1 MASRSWA
8 HARPRQKTT
17 SIFRSEV
24 MSLVQ
29 LYIPSDVARYTV
41 SQLGELG
48 LVQFRDL
55 NAEVTAFQ
63 RSFVNDVRRFDE
75 IERKLR
81 YLRAQID
88 LSGVEVYDFFDSRF
102 VSTARGPR
110 DIDDMEERIAAHEGR
125 VQRLAAAYK
134 EMHANHIE
142 LIENMHVLQEVSSLF
157 TEITGRQ
164 SQAHPRSGSIAAA
177 SPDAVPLLARS
188 DTAASRRSIGSMDAA
203 GAFDVELGASAAA
216 AAAATGRDINIGF
229 ISGVIA
235 RDRIATLERVLWRS
249 LRGNMFLNY
258 VDIEAPIQDNTAEDG
273 AAPVYKSAFIVFAH
287 GDSLR
292 DRATK
297 IAESLGATLYRVDPR
312 AERRQEDLIDTM
324 SRLDDLRL
332 ILDNNAVAR
341 ANELAA
347 VAEHITTWLA
357 VVRKE
362 KATYHA
368 LNLFNHDANRNCL
381 IAEGWCAANDIPA
394 IQSALHLATE
404 DAGSTVPTVLHELRT
419 TKQPPTFVRTNR
431 FTEGF
436 QNIVDAYG
444 VPKAGEVN
452 PGLFTII
459 TFPFLFAL
467 MFGDLGHGFLMTL
480 CAALLCIYEKK
491 LAWMAKDESMRMF
504 YSGRYI
510 VLLMGIFSMFTGFIY
525 NDIFSRAMSVFAS
538 GWAWPTTHGGEGVIV
553 EATKLAHTY
562 AVGID
567 PAWHHASNSLLFTN
581 SYKMKMSIVL
591 GVIHM
596 TLGICLQVPNALH
609 FKKRINI
616 IHVFVPQLIFLFS
629 IFGYL
634 VFTIIF
640 KWSTDWYARDA
651 AGQLTHISP
660 PSLLNMLIY
669 MFLSPG
675 SVNESERMFRGQAF
689 LQTFLLLTALVCV
702 PWMLLVKPLI
712 MRREHRKITSEGYG
726 RISSHVR
733 VSTEADGMAGA
744 IIVAEQEEMQADD
757 FDFADIMIN
766 QSIHTIE
773 FCLNSISNTA
783 SYLRLWALSLAH
795 AQLSEVL
802 WSMIFLPT
810 LKITGSY
817 KPFAIM
823 FGFAVWFVLTFGI
836 LIGME
841 GLSAFLHA
849 LRLHWVEFNNK
860 FYDGTG
866 VKFEPFSFKAV
877 LDEADDQQ

>member
-1 MASRSWA
+1 MLRG
-8 HARPRQKTT
+8 RPKTT
-17 SIFRSEV
+17 SIFRSEA

-55 NAEVTAFQ
+55 NSEVSAFQ

-81 YLRAQID
+81 YLYSQIERND
-88 LSGVEVYDFFDSRF
+88 VDIYEFLDDDFVGNS
-102 VSTARGPR
+102 RGPR
-110 DIDDMEERIAAHEGR
+110 DIDDMEERINAHEDR
-125 VQRLAAAYK
+125 VLKLTAAFK
-134 EMHANHIE
+134 NLQLKHLE
-142 LIENMHVLQEVSSLF
+142 LLENKYILEEVSSLF
-157 TEITGRQ
+157 TEISGRQ
-164 SQAHPRSGSIAAA
+164 DAGRGHGGRGYTATDGA
-177 SPDAVPLLARS
+177 SFGRDGAPLLART
-188 DTAASRRSIGSMDAA
+188 DTSSRRSIGSLDAA
-203 GAFDVELGASAAA
+203 RAGEVGIDVEVGGM
-216 AAAATGRDINIGF
+216 GRDINVGF
-229 ISGVIA
+229 IAGVIS
-235 RDRIATLERVLWRS
+235 RDRISTLERVLWRS

-258 VDIEAPIQDNTAEDG
+258 VDIEDPISDPKHDE
-273 AAPVYKSAFIVFAH
+273 PVYKSAFIVFAH
-287 GDSLR
+287 GASLR

-297 IAESLGATLYRVDPR
+297 ITESLGATLYQVDSS
-312 AERRQEDLIDTM
+312 AERRQEELIDTM
-324 SRLDDLRL
+324 SRLDDLQQ
-332 ILDNNAVAR
+332 ILENNNVAR
-341 ANELAA
+341 VNELTS
-347 VAEHITTWLA
+347 VSEQINTWFT

-362 KATYHA
+362 KAIYHT
-368 LNLFNHDANRNCL
+368 LNLFNYDANRNCL

-394 IQSALHLATE
+394 IQSALHMATE
-404 DAGSTVPTVLHELRT
+404 DAGSNVPTVLQELRT
-419 TKQPPTFVRTNR
+419 TKEPPTFIRTNK
-431 FTEGF
+431 FTDGF

-452 PGLFTII
+452 PGLFTCI

-480 CAALLCIYEKK
+480 CAALLCIYERRLGW
-491 LAWMAKDESMRMF
+491 LAKNESLRMF
-504 YSGRYI
+504 YTGRYI
-510 VLLMGIFSMFTGFIY
+510 ILLMGIFSMFTGFLY
-525 NDIFSRAMSVFAS
+525 NDIFSRAMGFFAS
-538 GWAWPTTHGGEGVIV
+538 GWAWPTDQGGEGVTV
-553 EATKLAHTY
+553 EAAKLGHVY
-562 AVGID
+562 PVGID

-616 IHVFVPQLIFLFS
+616 IHVFVPQIIFLFS

-651 AGQLTHISP
+651 SGELTHISP

-675 SVNESERMFRGQAF
+675 GVSDSEKMFRGQGV
-689 LQTFLLLTALVCV
+689 LQTFLLLVALVCV

-712 MRREHRKITSEGYG
+712 LRREHQKIISEGYG

-733 VSTEADGMAGA
+733 VSSEGEGLGGA
-744 IIVAEQEEMQADD
+744 VVVAEQEEMQEDD

-766 QSIHTIE
+766 QTIHTIE

-802 WSMIFLPT
+802 WTMTFLPT
-810 LKITGSY
+810 LKMSGSFQ
-817 KPFAIM
+817 PVAIM
-823 FGFAVWFVLTFGI
+823 CGFGVWFVLTFSI

-866 VKFEPFSFKAV
+866 VKFEPFSFKTV
-877 LDEADDQQ
+877 LDEAEE